1 MNSKQRPSYT
11 EQFGYSE
18 EARLE
23 AFKAAW
29 QEYLDQTLIPP
40 NGLSSHDPEIPQLA
54 TIRNDTMEWIPS
66 DVVEHTPEVLIH
78 QSISIPLGL
87 YSPFASGQ
95 LPAASELN
103 VSTNLWGLDQGFSG
117 DYVQHSADTGV
128 ERGTQDLMEIGDND
142 VAFGYTGGLY
152 EHVEAGGF
160 SSWELQWFSLSD

>member
-1 MNSKQRPSYT
+1 
-11 EQFGYSE
+11 
-18 EARLE
+18 
-23 AFKAAW
+23 
-29 QEYLDQTLIPP
+29 
-40 NGLSSHDPEIPQLA
+40 
-54 TIRNDTMEWIPS
+54 MEWIPS

-78 QSISIPLGL
+78 QPISIPLGL

-142 VAFGYTGGLY
+142 VAFGYTGTMTIKNFLFAYFPNSMLGYYTSISNLK
-152 EHVEAGGF
+152 ETATEA
-160 SSWELQWFSLSD
+160 